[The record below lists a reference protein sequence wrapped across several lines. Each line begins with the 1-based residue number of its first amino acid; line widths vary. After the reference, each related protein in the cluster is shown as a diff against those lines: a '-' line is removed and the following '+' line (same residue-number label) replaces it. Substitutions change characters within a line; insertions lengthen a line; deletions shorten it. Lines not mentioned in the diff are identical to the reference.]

1 VQVAKRFSQRSG
13 IDYGKTV
20 VKYDTLRIILSFVA
34 AQNLK
39 LSQLDIKT
47 AFLYGELDGEI
58 YHQQPEGFIIS
69 VKETSVCHLY
79 KCLYGLK
86 QASRVWNATF
96 DAFLR
101 KFGQRLSNA
110 DPCLYLRHHEEEF
123 VSVAIWVDDGL
134 VASNNKSLIEE
145 IISYLGKHSDMRQGT
160 ANHFVGLS
168 ISMNHQDR
176 TLYVTQPD
184 YIQKILKRFNMMDCV
199 PRNLPADPG
208 ARLQRK
214 IDKSSTEKF
223 PYREAVGSLRYLGL
237 ASRPD
242 ISFAVGKLSQFCED
256 PGPDHLSALP
266 RILAYLKGTQNHGI
280 CFGQSDDVL
289 LGYCD
294 SDFGG
299 DQNYRR

>member
-86 QASRVWNATF
+86 QALRVWNATF

-101 KFGQRLSNA
+101 KFGQRPSNA
-110 DPCLYLRHHEEEF
+110 DPC
-123 VSVAIWVDDGL
+123 
-134 VASNNKSLIEE
+134 
-145 IISYLGKHSDMRQGT
+145 
-160 ANHFVGLS
+160 
-168 ISMNHQDR
+168 
-176 TLYVTQPD
+176 
-184 YIQKILKRFNMMDCV
+184 
-199 PRNLPADPG
+199 
-208 ARLQRK
+208 
-214 IDKSSTEKF
+214 
-223 PYREAVGSLRYLGL
+223 
-237 ASRPD
+237 
-242 ISFAVGKLSQFCED
+242 
-256 PGPDHLSALP
+256 
-266 RILAYLKGTQNHGI
+266 
-280 CFGQSDDVL
+280 
-289 LGYCD
+289 
-294 SDFGG
+294 
-299 DQNYRR
+299 